1 MFLKAK
7 KVAFLGLL
15 LAITVLLVVFSGI
28 IEFNTLFL
36 LIAASFLVGIA
47 IREAGISLGTGF
59 YIGSIL
65 LSLTLAPNKVYCF
78 TFAALAFYILSR
90 EFIFEKLAHSKGK
103 GNKIIL
109 FWILKYVVFNCIYLS
124 ILFLFPKIIYGG
136 EISHRI
142 LVFFIIGGQ
151 IGVFLFDEAYN
162 YFQKY
167 IWEKFRGK
175 L

>member
-15 LAITVLLVVFSGI
+15 LAITVLLVIFSGI

-36 LIAASFLVGIA
+36 LIVASFLVGIA
-47 IREAGISLGTGF
+47 IREAGIGLGTGF

-65 LSLTLAPNKVYCF
+65 LSLILAPNKIYCF
-78 TFAALAFYILSR
+78 TFAALAFYILIR
-90 EFIFEKLAHSKGK
+90 EFVFEKLTYSKWK
-103 GNKIIL
+103 GNKIFL

-124 ILFLFPKIIYGG
+124 ILFLFPKIIYRG
-136 EISHRI
+136 EVSLRVLI
-142 LVFFIIGGQ
+142 FFIIGGQ
-151 IGVFLFDEAYN
+151 IGVFLFDEAYS
-162 YFQKY
+162 YFQTY
-167 IWEKFRGK
+167 MWEKFRGK